1 MIIAKNDEEKRSK
14 IWRWVTTIASIVIV
28 VVAVYFLF
36 TLFAGNPLE
45 GTWRCQ
51 DSAME
56 LTIRKGGN
64 ATVFWREMGE
74 APNVK
79 LNLRFTIE
87 KDDKT
92 IAFELDE
99 QEIEKTVNAT
109 EGEITEEAILTEAGA
124 LENTFDYSLNHGV
137 LTLSEREYGEQIVF
151 EKE

>member
-14 IWRWVTTIASIVIV
+14 IWRWVTIIASVVIV
-28 VVAVYFLF
+28 VVAVYFLIA
-36 TLFAGNPLE
+36 LFAGNPLE
-45 GTWRCQ
+45 GTWKSRE
-51 DSAME
+51 SVME
-56 LTIRKGGN
+56 LTIHKGGN
-64 ATVFWREMGE
+64 ATVFWKEMGE
-74 APNVK
+74 TSNVK

-87 KDDKT
+87 KEDKM

-99 QEIEKTVNAT
+99 QEIKKTVKAT
-109 EGEITEEAILTEAGA
+109 DGAITEEAILTEVGV

>member
-1 MIIAKNDEEKRSK
+1 
-14 IWRWVTTIASIVIV
+14 
-28 VVAVYFLF
+28 
-36 TLFAGNPLE
+36 
-45 GTWRCQ
+45 
-51 DSAME
+51 
-56 LTIRKGGN
+56 
-64 ATVFWREMGE
+64 MGE
-74 APNVK
+74 ASNVK